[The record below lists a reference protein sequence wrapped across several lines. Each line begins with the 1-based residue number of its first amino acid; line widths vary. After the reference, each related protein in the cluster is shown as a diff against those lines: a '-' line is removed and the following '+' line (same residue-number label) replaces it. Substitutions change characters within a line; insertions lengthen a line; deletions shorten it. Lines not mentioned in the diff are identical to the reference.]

1 MFANF
6 NFDNTAARGRSPDGT
21 CIVPLQYDGLA
32 YRLAKDYLPELKGDL
47 MNIYAEK
54 AVRLADEYYQ
64 NMKYCAET
72 FSLEDNEPLSEE
84 ECFLSMVGTPTRS
97 PRRHQQSMR
106 MTFFVTNFLNNMR
119 EELSKFDDTLEDLE
133 DAQYALGLAL
143 AVEKLSRADFEEEI
157 FGCYSL
163 NLMAFEAVVN
173 NIERLEELI
182 ELHFPTEPKLLPHQQ
197 LRTTAT
203 GETSAVAADELE
215 TKVEVEAK
223 AEGNAENDDDDDDEV
238 GVQYVL
244 ADEGS
249 GEFD

>member
-6 NFDNTAARGRSPDGT
+6 NFDNTANRGRSADGKDYVT
-21 CIVPLQYDGLA
+21 LQYDGLA
-32 YRLAKDYLPELKGDL
+32 YKLAEEYLPELKPEL
-47 MNIYAEK
+47 REMYEQK
-54 AVRLADEYYQ
+54 AIRLADDYYQ

-119 EELSKFDDTLEDLE
+119 EELSKFDDTLEDIE

-143 AVEKLSRADFEEEI
+143 AVEKLSRGDFEEEI

-163 NLMAFEAVVN
+163 NLLAFEAVVN
-173 NIERLEELI
+173 NIERLEELM
-182 ELHFPTEPKLLPHQQ
+182 ELHFPTQEKLLPHQLQ
-197 LRTTAT
+197 DAARIGTNAT
-203 GETSAVAADELE
+203 PIGGHLEETEA
-215 TKVEVEAK
+215 EVEEE
-223 AEGNAENDDDDDDEV
+223 EGEPDIDGDEDDAA
-238 GVQYVL
+238 VQYVL